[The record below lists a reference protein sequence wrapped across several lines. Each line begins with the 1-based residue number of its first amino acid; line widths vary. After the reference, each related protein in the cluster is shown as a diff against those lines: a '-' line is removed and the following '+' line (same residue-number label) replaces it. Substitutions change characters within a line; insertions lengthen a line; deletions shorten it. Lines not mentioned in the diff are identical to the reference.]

1 MIEAFDTRAHE
12 TALRIA
18 EAELSMRARI
28 GHCTL
33 LAGALT
39 MTVIVISLWA
49 TEPYLPLRTRVAF
62 GVLTVIGASW
72 SGYAIW
78 VLTHRRVLFACHSV
92 VAGWLAL
99 TFTSV
104 FTIGAF
110 AIGIAANARVG
121 FASGALGL
129 VLVAAATVL
138 LVRARRRL
146 ASLLNRKSQLESLK
160 GDAR

>member
-1 MIEAFDTRAHE
+1 MITTPGTHALEAAR
-12 TALRIA
+12 RIA
-18 EAELSMRARI
+18 EAELSMRSRI
-28 GHCTL
+28 GYCAL

-39 MTVIVISLWA
+39 MTVMVVSLWA

-62 GVLTVIGASW
+62 GLLTVIGASW

-78 VLTHRRVLFACHSV
+78 VLTQRRVLFAWHSV

-99 TFTSV
+99 IFTSV

-129 VLVAAATVL
+129 VLVAAAASL
-138 LVRARRRL
+138 LVRARLRL
-146 ASLLNRKSQLESLK
+146 AALLDRKSQLESLE